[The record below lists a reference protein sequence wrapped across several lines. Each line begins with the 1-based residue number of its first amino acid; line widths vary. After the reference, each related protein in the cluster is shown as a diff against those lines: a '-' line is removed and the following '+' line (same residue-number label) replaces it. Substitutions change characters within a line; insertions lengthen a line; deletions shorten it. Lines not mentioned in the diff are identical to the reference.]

1 MKNISIL
8 GTGAM
13 GSRLANKLIEAGYS
27 VTVFNRTKSKALVLI
42 DSGAVFKP
50 APVEAVENAEIVI
63 SMLTDD
69 DAARKV
75 WLDEKTG
82 AINGLKA
89 DAIAIESSTL
99 SINCINELANA
110 LKAKGNEFL
119 DAPVVGS
126 RPQVEAGALV
136 FLLGGSSAAVEFVKP
151 VLSSVSSSFFHLGEI
166 GSATKMKLAVNAFF
180 GVQVSAYSEILGLMK
195 NSGVNKTQVIELFNH
210 LPVTSPVLQVI
221 GKLINE
227 DNFEPLFPID
237 LVEKDFRYILEM
249 NGKGDT
255 ELPIVGAAH
264 NAYQQAISNN
274 LGGLNIAG
282 VSKLYV

>member
-13 GSRLANKLIEAGYS
+13 GSRLANKFIETGYN
-27 VTVFNRTKSKALVLI
+27 VTIFNRTKSKASALI
-42 DSGAVFKP
+42 DSGAVFKST
-50 APVEAVENAEIVI
+50 PVEAAENADIVI

-75 WLDEKTG
+75 WLDEKNG
-82 AINGLKA
+82 ALSGLKA

-99 SINCINELANA
+99 SINCINEIAKN
-110 LKAKGNEFL
+110 LKDKGNEFL

-126 RPQVEAGALV
+126 RPQAEAGALV
-136 FLLGGSSAAVEFVKP
+136 FLLGGSSEAVEFVKP
-151 VLSSVSSSFFHLGEI
+151 VLSNVSSSFFHLGEV

-180 GVQVSAYSEILGLMK
+180 GVQVSAYSEILGVMK
-195 NSGVNKTQVIELFNH
+195 KSGVNKTQVIELFNH
-210 LPVTSPVLQVI
+210 LPVTSPVIQVI

-227 DNFEPLFPID
+227 NNFEPLFPIN

-249 NGKGDT
+249 NGKGDSK
-255 ELPIVGAAH
+255 LPIVDAAH
-264 NAYQQAISNN
+264 NAYQQAINNN
-274 LGGLNIAG
+274 LGELNIAG